1 MWKREPDKPPATPTP
16 ASPNIRPTTQDL
28 PKAEPTM
35 NASNPTTSGG
45 RAVIGA
51 STVVKG
57 EISGEEDLLVEGRV
71 EGKIELRQNVVTVGA
86 KGRLA
91 AEVHAASIYI
101 EGEVDG
107 DLTAEDQ
114 IVVRKNGRVRGDL
127 VAPRVTLE
135 DGARFKGAID
145 MEGKRGAPSSSSGGG
160 AASPPPRVEP
170 AGGPRPASTGPLPVT
185 GVKS

>member
-1 MWKREPDKPPATPTP
+1 
-16 ASPNIRPTTQDL
+16 
-28 PKAEPTM
+28 M

-71 EGKIELRQNVVTVGA
+71 EGKIDLRQNVVTVGA

-101 EGEVDG
+101 EGEVEG
-107 DLTAEDQ
+107 DLAAEDQ
-114 IVVRKNGRVRGDL
+114 IVVRKTGRVRGDL

-145 MEGKRGAPSSSSGGG
+145 MEGKRGAPASTASAGGG
-160 AASPPPRVEP
+160 SIPAPRLEPGSVARPAPSPGLPA
-170 AGGPRPASTGPLPVT
+170 AGG
-185 GVKS
+185 KS